1 MQRAFATGHMGT
13 NAAMANFGSD
23 CLGGL
28 LMQVMT
34 GRAQESGV
42 VPLKPGDGLLMA
54 ASSLA
59 SKLIRQGQHSVGG
72 GAAATW
78 AATNARK

>member
-1 MQRAFATGHMGT
+1 MKRPVFTDKAKLRSWHATGVFATDHMGT

-23 CLGGL
+23 CLGGV

-59 SKLIRQGQHSVGG
+59 S
-72 GAAATW
+72 
-78 AATNARK
+78 N